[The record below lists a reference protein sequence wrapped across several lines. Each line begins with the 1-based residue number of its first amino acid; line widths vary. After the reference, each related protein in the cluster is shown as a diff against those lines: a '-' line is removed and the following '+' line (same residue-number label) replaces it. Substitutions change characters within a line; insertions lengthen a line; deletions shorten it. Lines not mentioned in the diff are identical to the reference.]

1 MCESISLRNTIII
14 EEEVMDLAGVG
25 GTWEELEREE
35 GGGMIQI
42 RCSRVRKPNKV

>member
-35 GGGMIQI
+35 GGGNDTNTVLSCAKAQ
-42 RCSRVRKPNKV
+42 